1 LSFVLALTLW
11 LSAAPAQE
19 PRAPEG
25 RRLTLR
31 EAMARAYDRNLALAR
46 ARAEVPAADATR
58 RLALSLVL
66 PRLTLNGSLVRNSS
80 EVSFGPP
87 DDVRTILP
95 LVNWDLR
102 LGVSQPLFA
111 GLRDLK
117 TYKQSKIGIDYA
129 REGVRFASDDA
140 LVETSRQFLLA
151 LEAEALIEVEKNN
164 LALAER
170 RRQQANDL
178 FEAGE
183 TTRVDVLR
191 AEADIKEAERRVVQ
205 AQRMREAAVSDLR
218 LALALDEELAL
229 VEPAGEERAVPP
241 VPAEEELVNRAYG
254 ARSEVRRAQYA
265 LESAQIEVQKQ
276 RGAYYPVVT
285 ADAGYVKQATTFPR
299 DSYGFA
305 ALRATVPIFQGGEV
319 GARIALAQEREKQAE
334 LALDETRR
342 TVREDVRIALVDL
355 EASRTNLA
363 LAEEQLRAAQA
374 DYDQTFQLYQN
385 QEITNLDVQTSEAA
399 LRDARRAVATGRLLI
414 YAAEVQVWYAA
425 GTLTDVALNQ
435 ESQP

>member
-1 LSFVLALTLW
+1 VFWLA
-11 LSAAPAQE
+11 AAPVQE
-19 PRAPEG
+19 PQEPGG

-31 EAMARAYDRNLALAR
+31 EAMGLAFDRNLALAR
-46 ARAEVPAADATR
+46 ARAEVPAADANR
-58 RLALSLVL
+58 RLARSYVL

-102 LGVSQPLFA
+102 LGVQQPIYA

-117 TYKQSKIGIDYA
+117 TYKQSKIGIEFA
-129 REGVRFASDDA
+129 REGVRFAADDA

-151 LEAEALIEVEKNN
+151 LEAEALIEVERNN
-164 LALAER
+164 LVLAER
-170 RRQQANDL
+170 RRQQSNDL

-191 AEADIKEAERRVVQ
+191 ADADIKQAERRVIL
-205 AQRMREAAVSDLR
+205 AQRSREASVSDLR
-218 LALALDEELAL
+218 ITLALDEDLAL
-229 VEPAGEERAVPP
+229 VEPTGDERAVPL
-241 VPAEEELVNRAYG
+241 VPSEDELLNRAYG
-254 ARSEVRRAQYA
+254 ARSEVRRAQYV
-265 LESAQIEVQKQ
+265 LETAQIEVQKQ
-276 RGAYYPVVT
+276 KGAYYPVVT

-305 ALRATVPIFQGGEV
+305 ALRASVPIFQGGEV
-319 GARIALAQEREKQAE
+319 GAKVAIAQEREKQAE
-334 LALDETRR
+334 FTLEETRR
-342 TVREDVRIALVDL
+342 TVREDVRIALIDL

-385 QEITNLDVQTSEAA
+385 QEITNLDVQASEAA
-399 LRDARRAVATGRLLI
+399 LSDARRAVATGRLLI
-414 YAAEVQVWYAA
+414 YAAEVQVWYVA